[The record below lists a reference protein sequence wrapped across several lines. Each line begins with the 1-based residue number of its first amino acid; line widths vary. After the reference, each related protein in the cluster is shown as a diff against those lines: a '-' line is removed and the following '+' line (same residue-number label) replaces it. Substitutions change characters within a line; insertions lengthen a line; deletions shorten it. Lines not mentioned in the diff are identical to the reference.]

1 MQKRS
6 VSADSLGPARPATR
20 MRPAC
25 GIAQTLR
32 RAAEGA
38 CGPRVDVG
46 RGRGS
51 DWGARERT
59 RRGSCRRPRRR
70 TSTPGTPRSSPSTW
84 TRRPRLFRCPPVWQE
99 PHPSSWMAPLLLCR
113 TCNCDEIFEVPC
125 LSTLITAPVRNSA
138 NAHRSQYV
146 QLTCH

>member
-46 RGRGS
+46 RGRGMALARGLVALARARPEVDLTFDTSESEREASSGEDS
-51 DWGARERT
+51 D
-59 RRGSCRRPRRR
+59 S
-70 TSTPGTPRSSPSTW
+70 
-84 TRRPRLFRCPPVWQE
+84 
-99 PHPSSWMAPLLLCR
+99 
-113 TCNCDEIFEVPC
+113 D
-125 LSTLITAPVRNSA
+125 
-138 NAHRSQYV
+138 
-146 QLTCH
+146 